1 MANVYKNKL
10 VEIYGLPDYGKTKF
24 VLKLLKSI
32 QNDNKDDICLYA
44 DLDNKLHKEW
54 IKLNNLDKERIIFVF
69 NIKDLL
75 NMLQICGNIINTVII
90 DSIPMS
96 REYNLELLL
105 SELKNHVDVSGS
117 VYIINQVRCSLK
129 DGEIP
134 YYGNITQKYI
144 DARIHVLSNN
154 NITITKQ
161 RKASKAKNY
170 PVRHSKSSNTILN
183 LLDFSRESVLSVY

>member
-10 VEIYGLPDYGKTKF
+10 VEIYGLPDSGKTKF

-75 NMLQICGNIINTVII
+75 NMLQ
-90 DSIPMS
+90 
-96 REYNLELLL
+96 
-105 SELKNHVDVSGS
+105 
-117 VYIINQVRCSLK
+117 
-129 DGEIP
+129 
-134 YYGNITQKYI
+134 
-144 DARIHVLSNN
+144 NN
-154 NITITKQ
+154 K
-161 RKASKAKNY
+161 
-170 PVRHSKSSNTILN
+170 
-183 LLDFSRESVLSVY
+183 

>member
-10 VEIYGLPDYGKTKF
+10 VEIYGLPDSGKTKF

-105 SELKNHVDVSGS
+105 SELKDHVSVSGS

-144 DARIHVLSNN
+144 DVRIH
-154 NITITKQ
+154 
-161 RKASKAKNY
+161 
-170 PVRHSKSSNTILN
+170 ILN
-183 LLDFSRESVLSVY
+183 NKVIIHKCYKKPKANMQLFNSSKTNNMMLNLINSSRESVLSVY

>member
-10 VEIYGLPDYGKTKF
+10 VEIYGLPDSGKTKF

-96 REYNLELLL
+96 REYNLEFLL
-105 SELKNHVDVSGS
+105 SELKDHVSVSGS

-144 DARIHVLSNN
+144 DARIHILDNKVIIHKCCKKPKANMQLFNSSKTNN
-154 NITITKQ
+154 MM
-161 RKASKAKNY
+161 
-170 PVRHSKSSNTILN
+170 LN
-183 LLDFSRESVLSVY
+183 LINSSRESVLSVY

>member
-1 MANVYKNKL
+1 MANVYKNKF
-10 VEIYGLPDYGKTKF
+10 VEIYGLPDSGKTKF

-105 SELKNHVDVSGS
+105 SELKDHVSVSGS

-144 DARIHVLSNN
+144 DARIHILDNKVIIHKCHKKPKANMQLFNSSKTNN
-154 NITITKQ
+154 MM
-161 RKASKAKNY
+161 
-170 PVRHSKSSNTILN
+170 LN
-183 LLDFSRESVLSVY
+183 LINSSRESVLSVY

>member
-10 VEIYGLPDYGKTKF
+10 VEIYGLPDSGKTKF

-105 SELKNHVDVSGS
+105 SELKDHVSVSGS

-144 DARIHVLSNN
+144 DARIH
-154 NITITKQ
+154 
-161 RKASKAKNY
+161 
-170 PVRHSKSSNTILN
+170 IL
-183 LLDFSRESVLSVY
+183 D